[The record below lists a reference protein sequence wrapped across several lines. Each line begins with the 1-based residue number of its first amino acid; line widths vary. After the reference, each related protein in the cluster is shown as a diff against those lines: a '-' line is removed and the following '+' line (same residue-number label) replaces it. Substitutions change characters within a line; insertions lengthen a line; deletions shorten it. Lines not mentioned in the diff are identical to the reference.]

1 VATRGAYVADRAK
14 KKTKKELP
22 LKERLLKGLSH
33 ALRTKILAYMNDRA
47 WSPRELQRELGEGLS
62 QVSYHVKV
70 LHDYDLIELTHTEP
84 RRGAVE
90 HFYRAVER
98 AFVPSGMAKHI
109 PKSGQHII
117 GNDILQEIDKDVAVS
132 LKSGRF
138 YKRDD
143 WHTSWTP
150 LDFDGQACEDA
161 EEFADEVVERF
172 LKFGAEAATRRANGE
187 GDGEH
192 IPTSVALLI
201 FGSERG
207 EEKQPSSKKK
217 PRARKKRK

>member
-1 VATRGAYVADRAK
+1 VADRAK
-14 KKTKKELP
+14 KKTKKKELP
-22 LKERLLKGLSH
+22 LKQRLLKGLSH
-33 ALRTKILAYMNDRA
+33 SLRAQILAFMNERA
-47 WSPRELQRELGEGLS
+47 WSPRELQRELDEGLS

-70 LHDYDLIELTHTEP
+70 LHDYDLIELTGTEP

-117 GNDILQEIDKDVAVS
+117 GNDILQEIDKDIAVS

-138 YKRDD
+138 YKRND
-143 WHTSWTP
+143 WHASWTP
-150 LDFDGQACEDA
+150 LDFDGQACKDA

-172 LKFGAEAATRRANGE
+172 LKFGTESDTRRANGE
-187 GDGEH
+187 GDGQH
-192 IPTSVALLI
+192 IPTSVALLVY
-201 FGSERG
+201 GSERG
-207 EEKQPSSKKK
+207 DKKQVPSRKK
-217 PRARKKRK
+217 PRAPKKRK